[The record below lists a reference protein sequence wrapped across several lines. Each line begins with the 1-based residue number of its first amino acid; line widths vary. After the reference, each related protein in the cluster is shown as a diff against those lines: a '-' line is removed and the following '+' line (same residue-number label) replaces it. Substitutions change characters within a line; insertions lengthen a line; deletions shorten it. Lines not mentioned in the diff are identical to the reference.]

1 MLNGIMHHSAKH
13 VRIVDDL
20 LIENAVLVIVINV
33 IVWVVQSFRICSL
46 KVFPGFLITNPDMW
60 YFFNA
65 NIKSNISPTMLP
77 LMNGRTIWTG
87 CTENGMN
94 IRWIRLKKRLTSH
107 PASGHGRVISTR

>member
-1 MLNGIMHHSAKH
+1 MHHSAKH

-60 YFFNA
+60 YVFNT
-65 NIKSNISPTMLP
+65 NIKLNVSPAMAHLT
-77 LMNGRTIWTG
+77 NGKTIWMG
-87 CTENGMN
+87 C
-94 IRWIRLKKRLTSH
+94 R
-107 PASGHGRVISTR
+107 